1 MTMLPLIRYSSP
13 TAPLAR
19 RNGQILSAADFMRDV
34 QALVRILPPGQP
46 VINLCQDRYRF
57 AVGLGAALLRRQ
69 LTMLPPSEA
78 PGLLAQLASDYPG
91 ACALIDREA
100 GDIPVPVVVYD
111 TAGPGDFA
119 PGIPAFPAS
128 QPAIVLF
135 TSGST
140 GQPRPQQREWGTLV
154 NSALAAGRRLGI
166 AAMPGATLL
175 GTVPHQHSYGIES
188 TIMLALQHGLVMDTT
203 RPLLP
208 ADIEAALAETPR
220 PRLLVTAPIHLRALV
235 LEGRALPPVDFIL
248 SATAP
253 LSPQLA
259 AAAEEKFAAPL
270 YEIYGCSEAGQLAT
284 RRTTAG
290 AAWHCLDGA
299 ELAQDEDGTWA
310 SGTLIP
316 GRILLNDVIEL
327 RDSTH
332 FLLHGRTADLI
343 NIAGKR
349 SSLAHLNY
357 HLNAIPGVEDGV
369 FLLPE
374 GEADNH
380 RLMAFAVA
388 PALTA
393 PQILA
398 ALRQHLD
405 PAFLPR
411 PLLLVATLPR
421 NELGKLRR
429 EDALRLVETAS

>member
-1 MTMLPLIRYSSP
+1 MTSLPLIRYSSP
-13 TAPLAR
+13 TAPLAQR
-19 RNGQILSAADFMRDV
+19 DGEILTAADFIRDV
-34 QALVRILPPGQP
+34 RALAAVLPAGRP
-46 VINLCQDRYRF
+46 VINLCRDRYRF
-57 AVGLGAALLRRQ
+57 AVGLGAALLHRQ
-69 LTMLPPSEA
+69 LTLLPPNET
-78 PGLLAQLASDYPG
+78 PGLLSQLAQDYPG
-91 ACALIDREA
+91 AYVLTDTET
-100 GDIPVPVVVYD
+100 GNLSVPVIVYD
-111 TAGPGDFA
+111 TAKTGDLSMDV
-119 PGIPAFPAS
+119 PAFPAS

-140 GQPRPQQREWGTLV
+140 GQPRPQQRDWGTLV
-154 NSALAAGRRLGI
+154 NSARAAGHRLGI
-166 AAMPGATLL
+166 QAMTGATLL

-188 TIMLALQHGLVMDTT
+188 TIMLALQHGLALETR

-208 ADIEAALAETPR
+208 ADIETALAEIPR

-235 LEGRALPPVDFIL
+235 AEGRALPPVDFIL

-290 AAWHCLDGA
+290 AEWHCLDGA
-299 ELAQDEDGTWA
+299 ELAQDEAGTWV
-310 SGTLIP
+310 SGSLIP

-327 RDSTH
+327 NDNSH
-332 FLLHGRTADLI
+332 FTLHGRTADII

-369 FLLPE
+369 FLMPDNE
-374 GEADNH
+374 DDNH
-380 RLMAFAVA
+380 RLMAFVVA
-388 PALTA
+388 TALTV
-393 PQILA
+393 PEILA

-411 PLLLVATLPR
+411 PLHLVAALPR

-429 EDALRLVETAS
+429 EDALQLIETAS